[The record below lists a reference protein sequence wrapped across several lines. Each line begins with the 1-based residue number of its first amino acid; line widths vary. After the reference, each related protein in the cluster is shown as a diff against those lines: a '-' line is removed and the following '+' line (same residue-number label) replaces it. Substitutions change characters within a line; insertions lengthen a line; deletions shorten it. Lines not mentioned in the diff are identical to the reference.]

1 MRRLLLT
8 LAPLLLFGCYGS
20 IPPEPPC
27 VEKPFPDSFQVETRI
42 KRDLSR
48 RPKSVWQV
56 RQDSTGSWIRHG
68 RTIHYFLTGQASAIE
83 WYRDGKLDGKASY
96 WHQNGAKQGEIT
108 YVKGKADGIARTWY
122 DDGTIESEKTWKLGR
137 LESLRQFDR
146 RGQPLSNINKISNP
160 PDSSSSGK
168 SIP

>member
-8 LAPLLLFGCYGS
+8 LAPMLVFGCYGS

-27 VEKPFPDSFQVETRI
+27 FEKPFSDSVQVETRI

-56 RQDSTGSWIRHG
+56 RQDSNASWIRHG
-68 RTIHYFLTGQASAIE
+68 RTIHYFLTGQTSAVE

-96 WHQNGAKQGEIT
+96 WHENGAKQGEIT
-108 YVKGKADGIARTWY
+108 YVRGMADGIARTWY
-122 DDGTIESEKTWKLGR
+122 DDGTIESEKTWKMGR
-137 LESLRQFDR
+137 LESLHQFDR
-146 RGQPLSNINKISNP
+146 RGRPLESSLHPLKS
-160 PDSSSSGK
+160 PDSTQPGK
-168 SIP
+168 